1 MNKNKLL
8 SRRLHYLFA
17 LLVVA
22 SMSLTLQAQQGL
34 IVKSSSGSTT
44 AISYNDVAK
53 LTFANEIMTVVSP
66 AGAAGQSFSLA
77 TTSLIS
83 FGDVTVTPNAINE
96 LKGNATINLYPTLAK
111 SNLYLQGAMEGS
123 NASVYSLTGSKVMQ
137 INIKSDV
144 ENINVSDL
152 KAGIYMLR
160 VNGQTFKFNK
170 Q

>member
-8 SRRLHYLFA
+8 SRRLHYLLA
-17 LLVVA
+17 LLVAA

-66 AGAAGQSFSLA
+66 AGVVSQSFSLA

-83 FGDVTVTPNAINE
+83 FGDVTPNAINE
-96 LKGNATINLYPTLAK
+96 LKGNASINLYPTLAK
-111 SNLYLQGAMEGS
+111 SNLYLQGATEGS

-137 INIKSDV
+137 ITIKSDI
-144 ENINVSDL
+144 ENINVSNL
-152 KAGIYMLR
+152 KTGIYMLR

>member
-17 LLVVA
+17 LLVAA
-22 SMSLTLQAQQGL
+22 SMSLTVQAQQGL

-83 FGDVTVTPNAINE
+83 FGDVTPNAINE

-137 INIKSDV
+137 ITIKSDV

>member
-17 LLVVA
+17 LLVAA

-83 FGDVTVTPNAINE
+83 FGDVTPNAINE

-137 INIKSDV
+137 ITIKSDV

>member
-8 SRRLHYLFA
+8 SRRLHYLLAFS
-17 LLVVA
+17 VVA

-83 FGDVTVTPNAINE
+83 FGDVTPNAINE

>member
-17 LLVVA
+17 LLVAA
-22 SMSLTLQAQQGL
+22 SMSLTVQAQQGL

-83 FGDVTVTPNAINE
+83 FGDVTPNAINE

>member
-83 FGDVTVTPNAINE
+83 FGDVTPNAINE
-96 LKGNATINLYPTLAK
+96 LKGNASINLYPTFAK
-111 SNLYLQGAMEGS
+111 LNLYLQGATEGS
-123 NASVYSLTGSKVMQ
+123 AVSVYSLTGSKVMQ